1 MATAEIAAAMASIPS
16 KKEELRKAF
25 ETLQAFSS
33 CLASFTLKWKDLE
46 DHLASIES
54 LIGDRLRELDSK
66 SHSSVMAEANP
77 ETAPEGVPR
86 RELSCL
92 CVNMDGV
99 GLRSYIIVNRN
110 DIAEIRNELGAAIRS
125 APDPAKLVLDA
136 MDGFHRPRA
145 EGEKD
150 GDVQV
155 IKRTCLSLLEQVQIL
170 APEIKSSVKDQARKV
185 AAEWKG
191 KILDDNDKGMDAF
204 AFLQLVATYRLA
216 SEFNTD
222 EILDLFVLISRRKQ
236 ALDLCKRLGLVQN
249 MSDLIQK
256 LNSKSRQLEAIKFV
270 HALDLFDKYPPVP
283 LLEAYLKESRKAA
296 QGARKRGNNSSQ
308 LQNEAIS
315 KELAA
320 AKAVIK
326 TVEECKLESEFS
338 CEDLQKRITQ
348 LEQQKADKKRT
359 ATVATATISRT
370 SKQQQPSNKRPRSST
385 TFSYPVHS
393 HPLPSCAQNQS
404 HLGLIEQQSS
414 YMGLGRSYGL
424 TTTAA
429 LYDAA
434 PPSIPGT
441 VELSGKPSPRS
452 YLYPSE
458 FHASSSLYN
467 RPASYGGYPVSGL
480 GTSYGSSFYSL
491 GYQK

>member
-25 ETLQAFSS
+25 EALQAVSA

-54 LIGDRLRELDSK
+54 LIGDRLRELESK
-66 SHSSVMAEANP
+66 SHSSVKAEANP
-77 ETAPEGVPR
+77 ETAPEVVPR
-86 RELSCL
+86 RELRSL

-110 DIAEIRNELGAAIRS
+110 DIAEIRKELGAAIRS

-145 EGEKD
+145 EGQKD

-170 APEIKSSVKDQARKV
+170 APEIKSSVKDQAKKL

-191 KILDDNDKGMDAF
+191 KILDDSDKGMDAF

-222 EILDLFVLISRRKQ
+222 EILDLF
-236 ALDLCKRLGLVQN
+236 
-249 MSDLIQK
+249 
-256 LNSKSRQLEAIKFV
+256 
-270 HALDLFDKYPPVP
+270 YPPVP

-326 TVEECKLESEFS
+326 TVEECKLESKFS
-338 CEDLQKRITQ
+338 CEDLQKRITR
-348 LEQQKADKKRT
+348 LEQQKADKNRT
-359 ATVATATISRT
+359 ATAATAMISGT

-385 TFSYPVHS
+385 TLSYPVHS
-393 HPLPSCAQNQS
+393 HPPPSCAQNQS
-404 HLGLIEQQSS
+404 NLGLIEQQSS
-414 YMGLGRSYGL
+414 YMGLGLGRSYGL

-441 VELSGKPSPRS
+441 IELSGKPSVRS

-467 RPASYGGYPVSGL
+467 RPASNGGYPMSGL
-480 GTSYGSSFYSL
+480 GTSYGSSFYPL

>member
-1 MATAEIAAAMASIPS
+1 MSTAEIEAAMASIPS

-25 ETLQAFSS
+25 EALQAFSS

-66 SHSSVMAEANP
+66 SHSSVKAEANP
-77 ETAPEGVPR
+77 ETAPEVVPR
-86 RELSCL
+86 LQLSSL

-110 DIAEIRNELGAAIRS
+110 DIAEIRKELGAAIRS

-170 APEIKSSVKDQARKV
+170 APEIKSSVKDQAKKV
-185 AAEWKG
+185 AVEWKG
-191 KILDDNDKGMDAF
+191 QILDDSDKGMDAF
-204 AFLQLVATYRLA
+204 AFLQLLATYRLA

-236 ALDLCKRLGLVQN
+236 ALELCKRLGLVQY

-283 LLEAYLKESRKAA
+283 LLEAYLRESRKAA

-338 CEDLQKRITQ
+338 CEDLQKRITR

-359 ATVATATISRT
+359 ATAATVTNSRT

-385 TFSYPVHS
+385 TLSYPVRS

-404 HLGLIEQQSS
+404 HLGLTEQQSS
-414 YMGLGRSYGL
+414 YAGLGRSYGL

-429 LYDAA
+429 LYDVAL
-434 PPSIPGT
+434 PSIPGT
-441 VELSGKPSPRS
+441 IELSGKPSPRS

-467 RPASYGGYPVSGL
+467 RPASYGGYPMSGL
-480 GTSYGSSFYSL
+480 GTSYGSSFYPL

>member
-25 ETLQAFSS
+25 EALQAVSA

-54 LIGDRLRELDSK
+54 LIGDRLRELESK
-66 SHSSVMAEANP
+66 SHSSVKAEANP
-77 ETAPEGVPR
+77 ETAPEVVPR
-86 RELSCL
+86 RELRSL

-110 DIAEIRNELGAAIRS
+110 DIAEIRKELGAAIRS

-145 EGEKD
+145 EGQKD

-170 APEIKSSVKDQARKV
+170 APEIKSSVKDQAKKL

-191 KILDDNDKGMDAF
+191 KILDDSDKGMDAF

-222 EILDLFVLISRRKQ
+222 EILDLF
-236 ALDLCKRLGLVQN
+236 
-249 MSDLIQK
+249 
-256 LNSKSRQLEAIKFV
+256 
-270 HALDLFDKYPPVP
+270 YPPVP

-326 TVEECKLESEFS
+326 TVEECKLESKFS
-338 CEDLQKRITQ
+338 CEDLQKRITR
-348 LEQQKADKKRT
+348 LEQQKADKNRT
-359 ATVATATISRT
+359 ATAATAMISGT

-385 TFSYPVHS
+385 TLSYPVHS
-393 HPLPSCAQNQS
+393 HPPPSCAQNQFN
-404 HLGLIEQQSS
+404 LGLIEQQSS
-414 YMGLGRSYGL
+414 YMGLGLGRSYGL

-441 VELSGKPSPRS
+441 IELSGKPSVRS

-467 RPASYGGYPVSGL
+467 RPASNGGYPMSGL
-480 GTSYGSSFYSL
+480 GTSYGSSFYPL

>member
-25 ETLQAFSS
+25 EALQAVSA

-54 LIGDRLRELDSK
+54 LIGDRLRELESK
-66 SHSSVMAEANP
+66 SHSSVKAEANP
-77 ETAPEGVPR
+77 ETAPEVVPR
-86 RELSCL
+86 RELRSL

-110 DIAEIRNELGAAIRS
+110 DIAEIRKELGAAIRS

-145 EGEKD
+145 EGQKD

-170 APEIKSSVKDQARKV
+170 APEIKSSVKDQAKKL

-191 KILDDNDKGMDAF
+191 KILDDKGMDAF

-222 EILDLFVLISRRKQ
+222 EILDLF
-236 ALDLCKRLGLVQN
+236 
-249 MSDLIQK
+249 
-256 LNSKSRQLEAIKFV
+256 
-270 HALDLFDKYPPVP
+270 YPPVP

-326 TVEECKLESEFS
+326 TVEECKLESKFS
-338 CEDLQKRITQ
+338 CEDLQKRITR
-348 LEQQKADKKRT
+348 LEQQKADKNRT
-359 ATVATATISRT
+359 ATAATAMISGT

-385 TFSYPVHS
+385 TLSYPVHS
-393 HPLPSCAQNQS
+393 HPPPSCAQNQS
-404 HLGLIEQQSS
+404 NLGLIEQQSS
-414 YMGLGRSYGL
+414 YMGLGLGRSYDL

-429 LYDAA
+429 LYGAA

-441 VELSGKPSPRS
+441 IELSGKPSVRS

-467 RPASYGGYPVSGL
+467 RPASNGGYPMSGL
-480 GTSYGSSFYSL
+480 GTSYGSSFYPL